1 VDVREDVGQR
11 PRDRQRPDAQ
21 DEQGQHDERV
31 GTVQRYTDN
40 PHDGLI
46 PHCCTARAS
55 PVQRVVTAV
64 VPERSY
70 NGTIS
75 MPVSL
80 SIKNVPD
87 EIVER
92 LRDRAAQNKRSLQCE
107 LLDIVESAAG
117 RPVTMTIDELYE
129 RAKRR
134 KLPKGGP
141 RSVDIIR
148 KMR

>member
-1 VDVREDVGQR
+1 
-11 PRDRQRPDAQ
+11 
-21 DEQGQHDERV
+21 
-31 GTVQRYTDN
+31 
-40 PHDGLI
+40 
-46 PHCCTARAS
+46 
-55 PVQRVVTAV
+55 
-64 VPERSY
+64 
-70 NGTIS
+70 

-141 RSVDIIR
+141 RSVDVIR
-148 KMR
+148 KMRDAR

>member
-1 VDVREDVGQR
+1 
-11 PRDRQRPDAQ
+11 
-21 DEQGQHDERV
+21 
-31 GTVQRYTDN
+31 
-40 PHDGLI
+40 
-46 PHCCTARAS
+46 
-55 PVQRVVTAV
+55 
-64 VPERSY
+64 
-70 NGTIS
+70 

-87 EIVER
+87 EVVDR

-107 LLDIVESAAG
+107 LLDIVETAAG
-117 RPVTMTIDELYE
+117 RPGTLTIDELYE

-148 KMR
+148 KMRDAR